1 MNQREQTNE
10 DEIVIDLREIWAVIR
25 GRLLLIIASGIIL
38 ALLTM
43 IATKLFITPQYESTT
58 KMYVLNKQDSSTL
71 TSSDMQTS
79 TLLTKD
85 YAELIQNRNVTEAVI
100 AQLNLGIQ
108 HEDLMKKLT
117 VETPTDTRV
126 ISIIVRDEDPYMAAK
141 IADTIRDVS
150 ATHIQEVMAI
160 EAVNVAERANIPS
173 EPVTPKTLRNGFIG
187 GVLGLLICIAVV
199 VISYL
204 SNDTIQSAEDV
215 ERYLGLSFLGNIP
228 LQNDE
233 RTTKKKHKNKS
244 KSKNKHKKKSE

>member
-1 MNQREQTNE
+1 MEQRKQVNE
-10 DEIVIDLREIWAVIR
+10 GEIVIDLREIWAVIR
-25 GRLLLIIASGIIL
+25 GRMLLIIASGIIL

-43 IATKLFITPQYESTT
+43 IITKLFITPQYESTT

-126 ISIIVRDEDPYMAAK
+126 ISIIVRDEDPYMAAQ
-141 IADTIRDVS
+141 IADTIRDI
-150 ATHIQEVMAI
+150 AAKHIQEVMDI

-173 EPVTPKTLRNGFIG
+173 EPVTPRTLLNGLIG
-187 GVLGLLICIAVV
+187 GILGICICTAV
-199 VISYL
+199 ILINYM
-204 SNDTIQSAEDV
+204 SNDTIQTAEDV
-215 ERYLGLSFLGNIP
+215 ERYMGLSFLGNIP
-228 LQNDE
+228 LQNNE
-233 RTTKKKHKNKS
+233 KKAKRKQKN
-244 KSKNKHKKKSE
+244 KKKSKIGRAHV